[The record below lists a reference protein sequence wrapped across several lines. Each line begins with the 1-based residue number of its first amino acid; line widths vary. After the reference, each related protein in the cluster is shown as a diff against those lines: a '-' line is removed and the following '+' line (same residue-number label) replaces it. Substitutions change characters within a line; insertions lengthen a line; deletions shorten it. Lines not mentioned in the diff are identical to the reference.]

1 MNSSHHHFQELQPR
15 IIVMGVGGAGG
26 NAVNNMIASGLQGV
40 EFVAANTD
48 AQALSMSGADVRFQL
63 GANLTEGLGA
73 GSNPEIGEGAAEE
86 VLDEMRQ
93 LLEGAHMIFVACGMG
108 GGTGT
113 GAAPVV
119 ARIAQEMG
127 VLTVG
132 VVTKPFHFE
141 GRRRMRI
148 AEAGI
153 EQLRQHVDTMIVIP
167 NQNLFRLANEQTTF
181 ADSFQLADQVL
192 NSGVACVTDL
202 IMKEG
207 LINLDFADVKTVITE
222 MGAAVMG
229 TGMAEGENRADRAAE
244 EAISNPLIDDISLA
258 GAKGL
263 LISISGGH
271 DMTLFEVDEVASRI
285 RSEVD
290 PDANIIVGATFD
302 DHLQGYLRV
311 SLVASGLNHAHPKSM
326 HEEAD
331 RVRME
336 QDSKLEQEGLAS
348 QNSGQNPGL
357 NDRLKE
363 LETGPDGRFVQPGG
377 RLVAQ
382 DGASGHGH
390 RVQGQGGH
398 GQPGDGQLRD
408 GQEKKGQVQIK
419 NKPPRFMSDGM
430 NASIGDQGR
439 LEPHAHGRG
448 GDVAMGDEFVP
459 GAPQTVHRSLRRM
472 PNIDEFPVTGQ
483 AEMRAY
489 EAAPTAHGVVAQKKK
504 VGFFDRITGRNR
516 AQTNNEQP
524 EVKSVRGAEPEIEQ
538 RPEQVGEPVFRDA
551 HGNRPPAPTPVP
563 ASAIVG
569 DAALGGQGGVI
580 GQGGVVG
587 QGSVPYGEPMKPASP
602 YHNPP
607 VNPSIQ
613 PLPPQDSVRDGE
625 VAQPQGGGRPDE
637 RYPTLEIHKVPPV
650 NLGMDDDD
658 EPITDIPPFLR
669 KTQNKG

>member
-1 MNSSHHHFQELQPR
+1 MIEAGNRMNSNTHHFQELRPR

-93 LLEGAHMIFVACGMG
+93 LLEGANMVFVACGMG

-119 ARIAQEMG
+119 ARVAQDMG
-127 VLTVG
+127 VLTVA

-153 EQLRQHVDTMIVIP
+153 EQLRKHVDTMIVIP

-181 ADSFQLADQVL
+181 ADSFRLADQVL
-192 NSGVACVTDL
+192 NSGVSCVTDL

-229 TGMAEGENRADRAAE
+229 TGLAHGENRAEKAAE

-263 LISISGGH
+263 LISISGGP

-285 RSEVD
+285 RREVD

-302 DHLQGYLRV
+302 DHLQGHLRV
-311 SLVASGLNHAHPKSM
+311 SLVASGLNHAHPPSM

-336 QDSKLEQEGLAS
+336 QDAKLEQEGLKEA
-348 QNSGQNPGL
+348 GPGL

-363 LETGPDGRFVQPGG
+363 LEHKDMVPPGQRGPGKPPGQHNPVRSDRPG
-377 RLVAQ
+377 LN
-382 DGASGHGH
+382 SGVGM
-390 RVQGQGGH
+390 QMS
-398 GQPGDGQLRD
+398 PSARD
-408 GQEKKGQVQIK
+408 GQGKGQVQIK
-419 NKPPRFMSDGM
+419 NRPPRFMSDHVRGEP
-430 NASIGDQGR
+430 GDQAGFD
-439 LEPHAHGRG
+439 ERG
-448 GDVAMGDEFVP
+448 QMVQGDELAQGRSFVAR
-459 GAPQTVHRSLRRM
+459 APQAVQRPVRRM
-472 PNIDEFPVTGQ
+472 PRVDELPVTGQ
-483 AEMRAY
+483 NQLRAY
-489 EAAPTAHGVVAQKKK
+489 QEQKAAVDPVEQKKK

-516 AQTNNEQP
+516 AKE
-524 EVKSVRGAEPEIEQ
+524 EAEHASISGQESFQGDELPMAE
-538 RPEQVGEPVFRDA
+538 GEYRAQSPIVD
-551 HGNRPPAPTPVP
+551 GYGQRPPAP
-563 ASAIVG
+563 
-569 DAALGGQGGVI
+569 AAVRVQN
-580 GQGGVVG
+580 
-587 QGSVPYGEPMKPASP
+587 GE
-602 YHNPP
+602 
-607 VNPSIQ
+607 
-613 PLPPQDSVRDGE
+613 R
-625 VAQPQGGGRPDE
+625 GRPDFVEPGLEGKHGSAEYREDVVHPGDKQQE
-637 RYPTLEIHKVPPV
+637 RYPTIEVPKASSEFDP
-650 NLGMDDDD
+650 GADED
-658 EPITDIPPFLR
+658 EPIADIPPFLR
-669 KTQNKG
+669 KNNN

>member
-1 MNSSHHHFQELQPR
+1 MTTGATNFQELKPR

-86 VLDEMRQ
+86 VMEEMRELMQ
-93 LLEGAHMIFVACGMG
+93 GAHMVFVACGMG

-119 ARIAQEMG
+119 ARVAQDMG
-127 VLTVG
+127 VLTVA

-153 EQLRQHVDTMIVIP
+153 EQLRKYVDTMIVIP

-229 TGMAEGENRADRAAE
+229 TGLAHGENRAEKAAE

-263 LISISGGH
+263 LISISGGP

-285 RSEVD
+285 RREVD
-290 PDANIIVGATFD
+290 PDANIIVGAIFD
-302 DHLQGYLRV
+302 DHLQGHLRV

-331 RVRME
+331 RLRME
-336 QDSKLEQEGLAS
+336 QDSKLENDALQPKNE
-348 QNSGQNPGL
+348 GL
-357 NDRLKE
+357 NDRLQQ
-363 LETGPDGRFVQPGG
+363 LEQGAVVTGALAHSLPRGRGGAPVQ
-377 RLVAQ
+377 
-382 DGASGHGH
+382 
-390 RVQGQGGH
+390 QGQLQQGQVQKGHVQH
-398 GQPGDGQLRD
+398 GQVGQVEGAPR
-408 GQEKKGQVQIK
+408 GQGVTGSGQDKGKVQIK
-419 NKPPRFMSDGM
+419 NKPPRFMSEGVDGIVRDAGAAGHHAADGM
-430 NASIGDQGR
+430 QG
-439 LEPHAHGRG
+439 EGGRPD
-448 GDVAMGDEFVP
+448 DVASGRDFVP
-459 GAPQTVHRSLRRM
+459 GAPRAAQRPMRRM
-472 PNIDEFPVTGQ
+472 PRIDELPPTAQ
-483 AEMRAY
+483 NQMRAY
-489 EAAPTAHGVVAQKKK
+489 EAPRENHGLVAQKKK
-504 VGFFDRITGRNR
+504 VGFFDRITGRGGR
-516 AQTNNEQP
+516 PDQGQGPLKDTAGDGVPQGGEQEAYQQQTGHHTGHNTGQ
-524 EVKSVRGAEPEIEQ
+524 G
-538 RPEQVGEPVFRDA
+538 GFRDA
-551 HGNRPPAPTPVP
+551 YGQRPPAPTPVP
-563 ASAIVG
+563 AQIPQKQDFEERGAETDHDV
-569 DAALGGQGGVI
+569 APAKAQA
-580 GQGGVVG
+580 
-587 QGSVPYGEPMKPASP
+587 GEAWQAERPETAS
-602 YHNPP
+602 
-607 VNPSIQ
+607 
-613 PLPPQDSVRDGE
+613 
-625 VAQPQGGGRPDE
+625 E
-637 RYPTLEIHKVPPV
+637 RYPTVEIQKSPLPD
-650 NLGMDDDD
+650 MDYGEGE
-658 EPITDIPPFLR
+658 EPLSDIPPFLR
-669 KTQNKG
+669 KTNK

>member
-1 MNSSHHHFQELQPR
+1 MNSNTHQFHELRPR

-93 LLEGAHMIFVACGMG
+93 LLEGANMVFVACGMG

-119 ARIAQEMG
+119 ARVAQDMG
-127 VLTVG
+127 VLTVA

-153 EQLRQHVDTMIVIP
+153 EQLRKHVDTMIVIP

-181 ADSFQLADQVL
+181 ADSFRLADQVL
-192 NSGVACVTDL
+192 NSGVSCVTDL

-229 TGMAEGENRADRAAE
+229 TGLAHGENRAEKAAE

-263 LISISGGH
+263 LISISGGP

-285 RSEVD
+285 RREVD

-302 DHLQGYLRV
+302 DHLQGHLRV

-331 RVRME
+331 RARME
-336 QDSKLEQEGLAS
+336 QDTRLEKEGLRESAS
-348 QNSGQNPGL
+348 GL

-363 LETGPDGRFVQPGG
+363 LEHQDMRVPGQKRPGQHSIQDDLSRPDRPGVDVG
-377 RLVAQ
+377 V
-382 DGASGHGH
+382 G
-390 RVQGQGGH
+390 
-398 GQPGDGQLRD
+398 GQLPSD
-408 GQEKKGQVQIK
+408 DKGDAHGKGQVQIK
-419 NKPPRFMSDGM
+419 NRPPRFMSDNVRGE
-430 NASIGDQGR
+430 SGDQIGFGDRGQQMGPPDELAQGR
-439 LEPHAHGRG
+439 SF
-448 GDVAMGDEFVP
+448 VAR
-459 GAPQTVHRSLRRM
+459 APQAVQRPVRRM
-472 PNIDEFPVTGQ
+472 PRVDELPVTGQ
-483 AEMRAY
+483 NQLRAY
-489 EAAPTAHGVVAQKKK
+489 QEQRAADVPVEQKKK
-504 VGFFDRITGRNR
+504 SGFFDRFTGRNR
-516 AQTNNEQP
+516 DKEEPDSSSLSRQEVYQGDEASLAEGDNRAQPPMVDGYGQ
-524 EVKSVRGAEPEIEQ
+524 
-538 RPEQVGEPVFRDA
+538 
-551 HGNRPPAPTPVP
+551 RPPAPSPIPVRTGERGRQDFSDP
-563 ASAIVG
+563 CL
-569 DAALGGQGGVI
+569 DGQRETAGYREE
-580 GQGGVVG
+580 VVHRNDKH
-587 QGSVPYGEPMKPASP
+587 Q
-602 YHNPP
+602 
-607 VNPSIQ
+607 
-613 PLPPQDSVRDGE
+613 
-625 VAQPQGGGRPDE
+625 E
-637 RYPTLEIHKVPPV
+637 RYPTIEVPKATSEFDPV
-650 NLGMDDDD
+650 ADED
-658 EPITDIPPFLR
+658 EPIADIPPFL
-669 KTQNKG
+669 KNNKN

>member
-1 MNSSHHHFQELQPR
+1 MNSNSHHFQELRPR

-93 LLEGAHMIFVACGMG
+93 LLDGANMVFVACGMG

-119 ARIAQEMG
+119 ARVAQDMG
-127 VLTVG
+127 VLTVA

-153 EQLRQHVDTMIVIP
+153 EQLRKHVDTMIVIP

-181 ADSFQLADQVL
+181 ADSFRLADQVL
-192 NSGVACVTDL
+192 NSGVSCVTDL

-229 TGMAEGENRADRAAE
+229 TGLAHGENRAEKAAE

-263 LISISGGH
+263 LISISGGA

-285 RSEVD
+285 RREVD

-302 DHLQGYLRV
+302 DHLQGHLRV

-331 RVRME
+331 RARME
-336 QDSKLEQEGLAS
+336 QDAKLEQEGLKEP
-348 QNSGQNPGL
+348 GPGL

-363 LETGPDGRFVQPGG
+363 LDPQNLRAPGQKGAGLHPVQHDLTRPDRPGLETGVGTHMPPVAKGG
-377 RLVAQ
+377 AQ
-382 DGASGHGH
+382 D
-390 RVQGQGGH
+390 
-398 GQPGDGQLRD
+398 
-408 GQEKKGQVQIK
+408 KGQVQIK
-419 NKPPRFMSDGM
+419 NRPPRFMSD
-430 NASIGDQGR
+430 NVRAETGDQGGFDER
-439 LEPHAHGRG
+439 GQIANSDELAQGRSF
-448 GDVAMGDEFVP
+448 VAR
-459 GAPQTVHRSLRRM
+459 APQAVQRPVRRM
-472 PNIDEFPVTGQ
+472 PRVDELPVTGQ
-483 AEMRAY
+483 NQLRAY
-489 EAAPTAHGVVAQKKK
+489 QEQRAVVEPVEQKKK

-516 AQTNNEQP
+516 AKEDPEHTPLSGQEQFP
-524 EVKSVRGAEPEIEQ
+524 DDDPSLAE
-538 RPEQVGEPVFRDA
+538 GEYRSSPPVVE
-551 HGNRPPAPTPVP
+551 GYGQRPPAPAPVR
-563 ASAIVG
+563 V
-569 DAALGGQGGVI
+569 QT
-580 GQGGVVG
+580 
-587 QGSVPYGEPMKPASP
+587 GEPRR
-602 YHNPP
+602 
-607 VNPSIQ
+607 
-613 PLPPQDSVRDGE
+613 QDFAEPGFDGQQRSQGYGDDA
-625 VAQPQGGGRPDE
+625 VHTGDQPQE
-637 RYPTLEIHKVPPV
+637 RYPTIEVPKASSEFD
-650 NLGMDDDD
+650 NGADED
-658 EPITDIPPFLR
+658 EPIADIPPFLR
-669 KTQNKG
+669 KNNN